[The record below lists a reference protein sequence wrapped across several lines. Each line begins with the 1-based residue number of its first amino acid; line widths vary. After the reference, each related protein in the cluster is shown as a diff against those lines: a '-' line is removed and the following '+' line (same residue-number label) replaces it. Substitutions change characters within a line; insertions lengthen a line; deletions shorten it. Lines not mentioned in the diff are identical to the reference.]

1 MFIPFLAP
9 GHMLPMVDIAR
20 LFAANEVKVTILTT
34 TTNARRI
41 SSSIDRDALS
51 GRHISILSLPF
62 PCIEAGLPEGCE
74 NLLSAPTP
82 EINFKLFHGIKLLEP
97 EMAKLIRT
105 HHPHCLASD
114 ILYPWSA
121 DVASEL
127 GIPRLAFSGSGFF
140 NLCVADIIESKKPH
154 AQIESETEEFV
165 VPGIPDQVKLTRSQ
179 LPDTVKGKT
188 KFSEFFE
195 ILKRAE
201 RKSYGVLVNS
211 FEGLES
217 DYADHYRNASGLK
230 AWKLGPVSLFINRDF
245 EDKIDRGGKASVT
258 GDTFLNWLD
267 SKKPNSVLYVCL
279 GSLTRFSKTQIL
291 EISMA
296 LEELNHPF
304 IWVVAKILKG
314 NEIDDDEREQEWWAK
329 QSGKGVIIKG
339 WAPQMVILEHNSIGG
354 FLTHCEQFYNEK
366 LVSQVLKF
374 GVSVG
379 NEVWS
384 VWATEESTLISAKR
398 IKSAVE
404 VVMGDGV
411 EAVGMRKTVGRLAEM
426 AKKAVERG
434 GSSDRD
440 LKRVLDDIREYKE
453 RKDDMQK

>member
-1 MFIPFLAP
+1 
-9 GHMLPMVDIAR
+9 
-20 LFAANEVKVTILTT
+20 
-34 TTNARRI
+34 
-41 SSSIDRDALS
+41 
-51 GRHISILSLPF
+51 
-62 PCIEAGLPEGCE
+62 
-74 NLLSAPTP
+74 
-82 EINFKLFHGIKLLEP
+82 
-97 EMAKLIRT
+97 MAKLIRT

-296 LEELNHPF
+296 LEE
-304 IWVVAKILKG
+304 
-314 NEIDDDEREQEWWAK
+314 
-329 QSGKGVIIKG
+329 
-339 WAPQMVILEHNSIGG
+339 
-354 FLTHCEQFYNEK
+354 EK

>member
-20 LFAANEVKVTILTT
+20 LFAAT
-34 TTNARRI
+34 
-41 SSSIDRDALS
+41 
-51 GRHISILSLPF
+51 
-62 PCIEAGLPEGCE
+62 
-74 NLLSAPTP
+74 PTP

-279 GSLTRFSKTQIL
+279 G
-291 EISMA
+291 M
-296 LEELNHPF
+296 EELNHPF

-314 NEIDDDEREQEWWAK
+314 NEIDDDEREQEWWLPEGFEERAK

-354 FLTHCEQFYNEK
+354 AGLPMVTWPIFAEQFYNEK